1 MELDEER
8 ETTVA
13 HTYAPTGRRSRL
25 TKSLIWKPLYN
36 HDFSKK
42 SLPMDKTKR
51 LMDYSPNLERV
62 DFKRIIALQD
72 TLEKLL
78 SVRDMDDVVSTLF
91 LKP

>member
-8 ETTVA
+8 ETTIA
-13 HTYAPTGRRSRL
+13 HTYAPTGRCSRL
-25 TKSLIWKPLYN
+25 MKSFIWKPLYN

-42 SLPMDKTKR
+42 SLPMDKTKC

>member
-1 MELDEER
+1 
-8 ETTVA
+8 
-13 HTYAPTGRRSRL
+13 
-25 TKSLIWKPLYN
+25 
-36 HDFSKK
+36 
-42 SLPMDKTKR
+42 MDKTKH
-51 LMDYSPNLERV
+51 LMVYSPNLKRV